1 MPCVRRAG
9 RAAGGSLPPTE
20 GRAQHLIPLR
30 ACGSLS
36 APRRN
41 QRCYRKWTTNDNSF
55 GDGFR
60 GGRWCMIFV
69 VRWQMV
75 TKIYRSM
82 LKLEEESIIWS
93 RCSKHLQACLWLHKQ
108 QLLTTRLLM
117 NHQSG
122 GLESCFNWI
131 WDHHI
136 MKYLW
141 GTAIASYPLVMTNT
155 SPWYR

>member
-1 MPCVRRAG
+1 
-9 RAAGGSLPPTE
+9 
-20 GRAQHLIPLR
+20 
-30 ACGSLS
+30 
-36 APRRN
+36 
-41 QRCYRKWTTNDNSF
+41 
-55 GDGFR
+55 
-60 GGRWCMIFV
+60 MIFV